1 MTRYEFKILTVERVH
16 LRDEGAESLAKLN
29 AEGAEG
35 WHMIHIREDPR
46 DGANLV
52 FFLQRE
58 REEG

>member
-35 WHMIHIREDPR
+35 WHIIEIRDDPR
-46 DGANLV
+46 DHSHLV
-52 FFLQRE
+52 VYLQRE
-58 REEG
+58 RTD